1 MWNLYTTGSPT
12 KHLTLANFATE
23 NCTEDEQQQQQQQKE
38 RLNALILLLFLFLFT
53 LLSTHQN
60 MYTPKEVEKKR
71 RKKKVV
77 YTSRVCWVEN
87 TIKKRIFPFN
97 ISFSSQLHIAC
108 MCIEKYCMLSCH
120 TIRGGKKRNHII
132 QTRSFGKL
140 EMEGW
145 CEKEGEKRRKII

>member
-1 MWNLYTTGSPT
+1 MRKNLYTGSPT
-12 KHLTLANFATE
+12 EHLTLTNFAME
-23 NCTEDEQQQQQQQKE
+23 NCTEKQQQKKE

-53 LLSTHQN
+53 LLSTHQE
-60 MYTPKEVEKKR
+60 YVHTKKKR
-71 RKKKVV
+71 RKEKVV

-97 ISFSSQLHIAC
+97 ISFSSQLHTAC

-120 TIRGGKKRNHII
+120 TIRGKKRNHII

-140 EMEGW
+140 EMVGSVRGREV
-145 CEKEGEKRRKII
+145 K